1 MMEYY
6 FLNGDKLV
14 TIDTRHTVERLRVL
28 KPEYNSIQLYEKKQD
43 VPIPEGYKLTGDK
56 LVKTADKIKQ
66 EADEAT
72 QAERKTILDEAL
84 ELVLLQNLG
93 IDKTAELAEV
103 KSRLEAIEKSALKKE
118 K

>member
-1 MMEYY
+1 MMKYY
-6 FLNGDKLV
+6 FLNGEDMV
-14 TIDTRHTVERLRVL
+14 TIDTRHTVERLRAL

-43 VPIPEGYKLTGDK
+43 VPIPEGYKLTGDA

-66 EADEAT
+66 EADEAK
-72 QAERKTILDEAL
+72 QAERQSILDEAL